1 MQYLREQLQS
11 LVALTDAEC
20 DHFFRQLIPKKYKRH
35 ELLLREGE
43 VCKHVFF
50 IVSGMTRYFY
60 TNESGAEQTGQF
72 FFETSW
78 YTDYDSFLTG
88 KPSDQSLQALEKS
101 ELLLLPKSLLYR
113 LYDENPKFE
122 RFGRLMAE
130 QAFLGVRQRNNS
142 LLLESPE
149 VRYLNLIQQRPKV
162 LDRVPLHYIASYLG
176 IKPESLSRIR
186 KRLFENRLKS

>member
-1 MQYLREQLQS
+1 MQYLKEQLQS
-11 LVALTDAEC
+11 LVDLNEVEC
-20 DHFFRQLIPKKYKRH
+20 AHFIRQLTRKKYKRH

-60 TNESGAEQTGQF
+60 TNESGVEQTGQF

-88 KPSDQSLQALEKS
+88 KPSDQSVQALEKS
-101 ELLLLPKSLLYR
+101 ELLLLPKPLLYR

-162 LDRVPLHYIASYLG
+162 IDRVPLHYIASYLG

-186 KRLFENRLKS
+186 RRLFENRSKS

>member
-1 MQYLREQLQS
+1 LQYLKAQLQS
-11 LVALTDAEC
+11 LVQLTDAEC
-20 DHFFRQLIPKKYKRH
+20 TYFIAQLQPKKYKRH
-35 ELLLREGE
+35 EFLLREGE

-50 IVSGMTRYFY
+50 IVKGLTRYFY
-60 TNESGAEQTGQF
+60 TNAEGNEHTGQF

-88 KPSDQSLQALEKS
+88 KPSEQSLQALEKS
-101 ELLLLPKSLLYR
+101 EVLLLPKPNLYR

-130 QAFLGVRQRNNS
+130 QAFLGVRQRNTS
-142 LLLESPE
+142 LLSESPE
-149 VRYLNLIQQRPKV
+149 ERYLNLIQQRPKV
-162 LDRVPLHYIASYLG
+162 IDRVPLHYIASYLG

-186 KRLFENRLKS
+186 KRLYDARQKS